1 MGIGQIAP
9 KTQDAK
15 ARNHRHARE
24 RPFTLGIHIAQC
36 NEDVFDVCTG
46 FTKLMKAMRE
56 DIQAAAKKVSME
68 LCQQNR
74 RQERH

>member
-1 MGIGQIAP
+1 L
-9 KTQDAK
+9 
-15 ARNHRHARE
+15 
-24 RPFTLGIHIAQC
+24 TLGIHIAQC
-36 NEDVFDVCTG
+36 NENVFDVRTG

-68 LCQQNR
+68 LCQPNR